1 MSHKKIRRAAIR
13 YQNSQARRGNYIPSI
28 EEAIQEVL
36 KLKMTTKKLQP
47 ESKYNEYDEDGDGIV
62 SDSELAHVK
71 EIKET
76 ELL

>member
-36 KLKMTTKKLQP
+36 NTQ
-47 ESKYNEYDEDGDGIV
+47 NDN
-62 SDSELAHVK
+62 
-71 EIKET
+71 KET
-76 ELL
+76 TTRIKV

>member
-36 KLKMTTKKLQP
+36 KTQNDNKATT
-47 ESKYNEYDEDGDGIV
+47 
-62 SDSELAHVK
+62 A
-71 EIKET
+71 
-76 ELL
+76 